1 MHKDIGSNNNE
12 HAAEEPAM
20 KRLISR
26 CALALSATAVLGTG
40 AMAAEPASCKNV
52 RLGVVN
58 WTDVI
63 ATSAMAQVLLDGLG
77 YKTKQT
83 SASQQIIFAGIRDQR
98 LDLFLGYWNPLMTQ
112 TITPFVE
119 AKQVKVLDQPSLK
132 DARATLAVP
141 TYLAD
146 KGLKS
151 FADIARFQKELGGKI
166 YGIEPGSGANTQIK
180 EMIAKNQF
188 GLGQFQLVES
198 SEAGMLSA
206 VSRAVKRNE
215 AIVFFGWAPHP
226 MNVNQQMTY
235 LTGSDDALGP
245 NEGMAT
251 VWTVTSPDYAS
262 QCPNI
267 HRLLTNLTFSA
278 EDESRMMQ
286 PLLDHKDALTSARQ
300 WLKDHPQDQQR
311 WLEGVTT
318 FDGLPA
324 ADNLKL
330 SLK

>member
-1 MHKDIGSNNNE
+1 MN
-12 HAAEEPAM
+12 
-20 KRLISR
+20 RLIS
-26 CALALSATAVLGTG
+26 CCLLMLTGTALLTGTAS
-40 AMAAEPASCKNV
+40 AAEPASCKNV

-63 ATSAMAQVLLDGLG
+63 ATSAMTQVLLDDLG
-77 YKTKQT
+77 YSVKQT

-98 LDLFLGYWNPLMTQ
+98 LDMFLGYWNPLMTQ

-119 AKQVKVLDQPSLK
+119 QKQVRVLAEPSLK

-151 FADIARFQKELGGKI
+151 FADIAKFKKELGGKI

-180 EMIAKNQF
+180 DMIAKNRF
-188 GLGQFQLVES
+188 GLGDFQLVES

-206 VSRAVKRNE
+206 VTRAVKRNE

-226 MNVNQQMTY
+226 MNVNQDMTY
-235 LTGSDDALGP
+235 LSGSEDALGP

-251 VWTVTSPDYAS
+251 VWTVTAPDYAS
-262 QCPNI
+262 RCPNVDK
-267 HRLLTNLTFSA
+267 LLGNLTFTA
-278 EDESRMMQ
+278 ADESRMMQ
-286 PLLDHKDALTSARQ
+286 PLLEHKDAFDSARQ
-300 WLKDHPQDQQR
+300 WLKDHPQDRQR
-311 WLEGVTT
+311 WLQGVTT
-318 FDGLPA
+318 FDGKPA
-324 ADNLKL
+324 A
-330 SLK
+330 

>member
-1 MHKDIGSNNNE
+1 MN
-12 HAAEEPAM
+12 
-20 KRLISR
+20 RLIS
-26 CALALSATAVLGTG
+26 CCLLMLTGTALLTGTAS
-40 AMAAEPASCKNV
+40 AAEPASCKNV

-63 ATSAMAQVLLDGLG
+63 ATSAMTQVLLEDLG
-77 YKTKQT
+77 YNVKQT

-98 LDLFLGYWNPLMTQ
+98 LDMFLGYWNPLMTQ

-119 AKQVKVLDQPSLK
+119 QKQVRVLDQPSLK

-151 FADIARFQKELGGKI
+151 FADIARFKKELGGKI

-180 EMIAKNQF
+180 DMIARNRF
-188 GLGQFQLVES
+188 GLGDFQLVES

-206 VSRAVKRNE
+206 VTRAVKRNE

-226 MNVNQQMTY
+226 MNVNQDMTY
-235 LTGSDDALGP
+235 LTGSEDALGP

-251 VWTVTSPDYAS
+251 VWTVTTPDYAS
-262 QCPNI
+262 RCPNADK
-267 HRLLTNLTFSA
+267 LLSNLTFTA
-278 EDESRMMQ
+278 ADESRMMQ
-286 PLLDHKDALTSARQ
+286 PLLEHKDAFDSARE
-300 WLKDHPQDQQR
+300 WLKDHPQDRQR
-311 WLEGVTT
+311 WLQGVTT
-318 FDGLPA
+318 FDGKPA
-324 ADNLKL
+324 
-330 SLK
+330 S

>member
-1 MHKDIGSNNNE
+1 MN
-12 HAAEEPAM
+12 
-20 KRLISR
+20 RLIS
-26 CALALSATAVLGTG
+26 CCLLMLTGTALLTGTAS
-40 AMAAEPASCKNV
+40 AAEPASCKNV

-63 ATSAMAQVLLDGLG
+63 ATSAMTNVLLDDLG
-77 YKTKQT
+77 YNVKQT

-98 LDLFLGYWNPLMTQ
+98 LDMFLGYWNPLMTQ

-119 AKQVKVLDQPSLK
+119 QKQVRVLDQPSLK

-151 FADIARFQKELGGKI
+151 FADIARFKKELGGKI

-180 EMIAKNQF
+180 DMIAKNRF
-188 GLGQFQLVES
+188 GLGDFQLVES

-206 VSRAVKRNE
+206 VTRAVKRNE

-226 MNVNQQMTY
+226 MNVNQDMTY
-235 LTGSDDALGP
+235 LSGSEDALGP

-251 VWTVTSPDYAS
+251 VWTVTAPDYAS
-262 QCPNI
+262 RCPNVDK
-267 HRLLTNLTFSA
+267 LLGNLTFTA
-278 EDESRMMQ
+278 ADESRMMQ
-286 PLLDHKDALTSARQ
+286 PLLEHKDAFDSARQ
-300 WLKDHPQDQQR
+300 WLKDHPQDRQR
-311 WLEGVTT
+311 WLQGVTT
-318 FDGLPA
+318 FDGKPA
-324 ADNLKL
+324 
-330 SLK
+330 S

>member
-1 MHKDIGSNNNE
+1 
-12 HAAEEPAM
+12 M

-26 CALALSATAVLGTG
+26 CVLALSGTLLFSSG
-40 AMAAEPASCKNV
+40 TMAADAASCQNV

-119 AKQVKVLDQPSLK
+119 AGQVKVLDQPSLK

-151 FADIARFQKELGGKI
+151 FADIVRFEKELGGKI

-180 EMIAKNQF
+180 AMIAKNQF
-188 GLGQFQLVES
+188 GLGKFQLVES
-198 SEAGMLSA
+198 SEAGMLAA
-206 VSRAVKRNE
+206 VDRAVRRKE
-215 AIVFFGWAPHP
+215 AVVFFGWAPHP
-226 MNVNQQMTY
+226 MNVNVQMTY
-235 LTGSDDALGP
+235 LSGSDNALGP
-245 NEGMAT
+245 DEGRAT
-251 VWTVTSPDYAS
+251 VWTVTAPSYAQ
-262 QCPNI
+262 QCPNVS
-267 HRLLTNLTFSA
+267 RLLANLTFSA

-286 PLLDHKDALTSARQ
+286 PLLDHKDALESARQ

-311 WLEGVTT
+311 WLDGVTT
-318 FDGLPA
+318 FDGKPA
-324 ADNLKL
+324 IEHLQL
-330 SLK
+330 TRQ

>member
-1 MHKDIGSNNNE
+1 MN
-12 HAAEEPAM
+12 
-20 KRLISR
+20 RLIS
-26 CALALSATAVLGTG
+26 CCLLMLTGTALLTGTAS
-40 AMAAEPASCKNV
+40 AAEPASCKNV

-63 ATSAMAQVLLDGLG
+63 ATSAMTQVLLEDLG
-77 YKTKQT
+77 YNVKQT

-98 LDLFLGYWNPLMTQ
+98 LDMFLGYWNPLMTQ

-119 AKQVKVLDQPSLK
+119 QKQVRVLDQPSLK

-151 FADIARFQKELGGKI
+151 FADIARFKKDLGGKI

-180 EMIAKNQF
+180 DMIARNRF
-188 GLGQFQLVES
+188 GLGDFQLVES

-206 VSRAVKRNE
+206 VTRAVKRNE

-226 MNVNQQMTY
+226 MNVNQDMTY
-235 LTGSDDALGP
+235 LTGSEDALGP

-251 VWTVTSPDYAS
+251 VWTVTTPDYAS
-262 QCPNI
+262 RCPNADK
-267 HRLLTNLTFSA
+267 LLSNLTFTA
-278 EDESRMMQ
+278 ADESRMMQ
-286 PLLDHKDALTSARQ
+286 PLLEHKDAFDSARQ
-300 WLKDHPQDQQR
+300 WLKDHPQDRQR
-311 WLEGVTT
+311 WLQGVTT
-318 FDGLPA
+318 FDGKPA
-324 ADNLKL
+324 
-330 SLK
+330 S

>member
-1 MHKDIGSNNNE
+1 MN
-12 HAAEEPAM
+12 
-20 KRLISR
+20 RLIS
-26 CALALSATAVLGTG
+26 CCLLMLTGTALLTGTAS
-40 AMAAEPASCKNV
+40 AAEPASCKNV

-63 ATSAMAQVLLDGLG
+63 ATSAMTQVLLDDLG
-77 YKTKQT
+77 YSVKQT

-98 LDLFLGYWNPLMTQ
+98 LDMFLGYWNPLMTQ

-119 AKQVKVLDQPSLK
+119 QKQVRVLAEPSLK

-151 FADIARFQKELGGKI
+151 FADIAKFKKELGGKL

-180 EMIAKNQF
+180 DMIAKNRF
-188 GLGQFQLVES
+188 GLGDFQLVES

-206 VSRAVKRNE
+206 VTRAVKRNE

-226 MNVNQQMTY
+226 MNVNQDMTY
-235 LTGSDDALGP
+235 LSGSEDALGP

-251 VWTVTSPDYAS
+251 VWTVTAPDYAS
-262 QCPNI
+262 RCPNVDK
-267 HRLLTNLTFSA
+267 LLSNLTFTA
-278 EDESRMMQ
+278 ADESRMMQ
-286 PLLDHKDALTSARQ
+286 PLLEHKDAFDSARQ
-300 WLKDHPQDQQR
+300 WLKDHPQDRQR
-311 WLEGVTT
+311 WLQGVTT
-318 FDGLPA
+318 FDGKPA
-324 ADNLKL
+324 AI
-330 SLK
+330 

>member
-1 MHKDIGSNNNE
+1 
-12 HAAEEPAM
+12 M
-20 KRLISR
+20 KRLIS
-26 CALALSATAVLGTG
+26 CCLLMLTSTAMLSAAQ
-40 AMAAEPASCKNV
+40 AAEPESCKNV

-58 WTDVI
+58 WTDVM
-63 ATSAMAQVLLDGLG
+63 ATSAMTQVLLDGLG
-77 YKTKQT
+77 YQTKQT

-119 AKQVKVLDQPSLK
+119 QQQVKVLAEPSLK

-151 FADIARFQKELGGKI
+151 FADIARFKKELGGKI
-166 YGIEPGSGANTQIK
+166 YGIEPGSGANKQIK
-180 EMIAKNQF
+180 DMIAKNQF
-188 GLGQFQLVES
+188 GLGGFQLVES

-206 VSRAVKRNE
+206 VTRATQRNE

-226 MNVNQQMTY
+226 MNVNLKMTY
-235 LTGSDDALGP
+235 LSGSEGALGP

-251 VWTVTSPDYAS
+251 VWTVTAPDYAS
-262 QCPNI
+262 RCPNVDK
-267 HRLLTNLTFSA
+267 LLTNLTFSA

-286 PLLDHKDALTSARQ
+286 PLLDHKDALASAKA
-300 WLKDHPQDQQR
+300 WLKAHPEDQKR
-311 WLEGVTT
+311 WLAGVTT
-318 FDGLPA
+318 FDGKPA
-324 ADNLKL
+324 EQNLQL
-330 SLK
+330 TTNP

>member
-1 MHKDIGSNNNE
+1 MN
-12 HAAEEPAM
+12 
-20 KRLISR
+20 RLIS
-26 CALALSATAVLGTG
+26 CCLLMLTGTLLTQTVN
-40 AMAAEPASCKNV
+40 AAEPASCKNV

-63 ATSAMAQVLLDGLG
+63 ATSAMTQVLLEGLG
-77 YKTKQT
+77 YQVKST

-119 AKQVKVLDQPSLK
+119 QKQVRVLAEPSLK

-146 KGLKS
+146 KGLES
-151 FADIARFQKELGGKI
+151 FADIARFKKELGGKI

-180 EMIAKNQF
+180 DMIAKNRF
-188 GLGQFQLVES
+188 GLGDFQLVES

-206 VSRAVKRNE
+206 VTRAVNRNE

-226 MNVNQQMTY
+226 MNVNQKMTY
-235 LTGSDDALGP
+235 LTGSEDALGP

-251 VWTVTSPDYAS
+251 VWTVTAPDYAS
-262 QCPNI
+262 RCPNVDK
-267 HRLLTNLTFSA
+267 LLTNLTFTA

-286 PLLDHKDALTSARQ
+286 PLLDHKDAQQSARQ

-311 WLEGVTT
+311 WLQGVTT
-318 FDGLPA
+318 FDGKPA
-324 ADNLKL
+324 EGNVRL
-330 SLK
+330 SANP

>member
-1 MHKDIGSNNNE
+1 MN
-12 HAAEEPAM
+12 
-20 KRLISR
+20 RLIS
-26 CALALSATAVLGTG
+26 CCLLMLTGTALLTGTAS
-40 AMAAEPASCKNV
+40 AAEPASCKNV

-63 ATSAMAQVLLDGLG
+63 ATSAMTNVLLDDLG
-77 YKTKQT
+77 YNVKQT

-98 LDLFLGYWNPLMTQ
+98 LDMFLGYWNPLMTQ

-119 AKQVKVLDQPSLK
+119 QKQVRVLDQPSLK

-151 FADIARFQKELGGKI
+151 FADIARFKKELGGKI

-180 EMIAKNQF
+180 DMIAKNRF
-188 GLGQFQLVES
+188 GLGDFQLVES

-206 VSRAVKRNE
+206 VTRAVKRNE

-226 MNVNQQMTY
+226 MNVNQDMTY
-235 LTGSDDALGP
+235 LSGSEDALGP

-251 VWTVTSPDYAS
+251 VWTVTAPDYAS
-262 QCPNI
+262 RCPNVDK
-267 HRLLTNLTFSA
+267 LLGNLTFTA
-278 EDESRMMQ
+278 ADESRMMQ
-286 PLLDHKDALTSARQ
+286 PLLEHKDAFDSARQ
-300 WLKDHPQDQQR
+300 WLKDHPQDRQR
-311 WLEGVTT
+311 WLQGVTT
-318 FDGLPA
+318 FDSKPA
-324 ADNLKL
+324 
-330 SLK
+330 S

>member
-1 MHKDIGSNNNE
+1 
-12 HAAEEPAM
+12 M
-20 KRLISR
+20 KRLIS
-26 CALALSATAVLGTG
+26 CCLLMLTGTAILSNSAV
-40 AMAAEPASCKNV
+40 AADPAECQNV

-58 WTDVI
+58 WTDVM
-63 ATSAMAQVLLDGLG
+63 ATSAMTQVLLDGLG

-119 AKQVKVLDQPSLK
+119 QQQVKVLAEPSLK

-146 KGLKS
+146 KGLKT
-151 FADIARFQKELGGKI
+151 FADIAKFEKELGGKI

-180 EMIAKNQF
+180 EMIKKNQF
-188 GLGQFQLVES
+188 GLGKFQLVES

-206 VSRAVKRNE
+206 VTRAVKRNE

-226 MNVNQQMTY
+226 MNVNQKMTY

-245 NEGMAT
+245 NEGMAS
-251 VWTVTSPDYAS
+251 VWTVTAPDYAS
-262 QCPNI
+262 RCPNVNK
-267 HRLLTNLTFSA
+267 LLTNLTFSA
-278 EDESRMMQ
+278 DDESRMMQ
-286 PLLDHKDALTSARQ
+286 PLLEHKDALESARQ

-318 FDGLPA
+318 FDGKPA
-324 ADNLKL
+324 AQNLQLTNK
-330 SLK
+330 

>member
-1 MHKDIGSNNNE
+1 
-12 HAAEEPAM
+12 M
-20 KRLISR
+20 KRMIS
-26 CALALSATAVLGTG
+26 CCLLMLTGTALLTGTAS
-40 AMAAEPASCKNV
+40 AAEPASCKNV

-63 ATSAMAQVLLDGLG
+63 ATSAMTQVLLEDLG
-77 YKTKQT
+77 YNVKQT

-98 LDLFLGYWNPLMTQ
+98 LDMFLGYWNPLMTQ

-119 AKQVKVLDQPSLK
+119 QKQVRVLDQPSLK

-151 FADIARFQKELGGKI
+151 FADIARFKKELGGKI

-180 EMIAKNQF
+180 DMIARNRF
-188 GLGQFQLVES
+188 GLGDFQLVES

-206 VSRAVKRNE
+206 VTRAVKRNE

-226 MNVNQQMTY
+226 MNVNQDMTY
-235 LTGSDDALGP
+235 LTDSEDALGP

-251 VWTVTSPDYAS
+251 VWTVTAPDYAS
-262 QCPNI
+262 RCPNADK
-267 HRLLTNLTFSA
+267 LLSNLTFTA
-278 EDESRMMQ
+278 ADESRMMQ
-286 PLLDHKDALTSARQ
+286 PLLEHKDAFDSARQ
-300 WLKDHPQDQQR
+300 WLKDHPRDRQR
-311 WLEGVTT
+311 WLQGVTT
-318 FDGLPA
+318 FDGKPA
-324 ADNLKL
+324 AI
-330 SLK
+330 

>member
-1 MHKDIGSNNNE
+1 MN
-12 HAAEEPAM
+12 
-20 KRLISR
+20 RLIS
-26 CALALSATAVLGTG
+26 CCLLMLTGTALLTGTAS
-40 AMAAEPASCKNV
+40 AAEPASCKNV

-63 ATSAMAQVLLDGLG
+63 ATSAITNVLLDDLG
-77 YKTKQT
+77 YNVKQT

-98 LDLFLGYWNPLMTQ
+98 LDMFLGYWNPLMTQ

-119 AKQVKVLDQPSLK
+119 QKQVRVLDQPSLK

-151 FADIARFQKELGGKI
+151 FADIARFKKELGGKI

-180 EMIAKNQF
+180 DMIAKNRF
-188 GLGQFQLVES
+188 GLGDFQLVES

-206 VSRAVKRNE
+206 VTRAVKRNE

-226 MNVNQQMTY
+226 MNVNQDMTY
-235 LTGSDDALGP
+235 LSGSEDALGP

-251 VWTVTSPDYAS
+251 VWTVTAPDYAS
-262 QCPNI
+262 RCPNVDK
-267 HRLLTNLTFSA
+267 LLSNLTFTA
-278 EDESRMMQ
+278 ADESRMMQ
-286 PLLDHKDALTSARQ
+286 PLLEHKDAFDSARQ
-300 WLKDHPQDQQR
+300 WLKDHPQDRQR
-311 WLEGVTT
+311 WLQGVTT
-318 FDGLPA
+318 FDGKPA
-324 ADNLKL
+324 
-330 SLK
+330 S